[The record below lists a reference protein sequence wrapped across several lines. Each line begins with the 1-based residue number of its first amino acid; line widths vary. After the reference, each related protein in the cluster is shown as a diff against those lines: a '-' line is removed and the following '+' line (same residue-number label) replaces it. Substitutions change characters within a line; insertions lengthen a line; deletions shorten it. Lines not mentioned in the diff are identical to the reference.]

1 MHGRLDPEEHVM
13 EDTVRDP
20 AQEWP
25 NPWLGQLGV
34 AIADLEWQPGDDIQV
49 EIGGKSVY
57 GIDGAGTKWAPIKGT
72 VKYNKDAFIV
82 IKNRSRS
89 PYVPSQAPDTTGNDA
104 SGTIP
109 TDD

>member
-13 EDTVRDP
+13 EDTMTDP
-20 AQEWP
+20 AREWP

-34 AIADLEWQPGDDIQV
+34 AIADLEWEAGDDIHV
-49 EIGGKSVY
+49 EIGGMSVY
-57 GIDGAGTKWAPIKGT
+57 GIEGDGSKWAPIKGT

-89 PYVPSQAPDTTGNDA
+89 PFTPSQPNPELKQAHPQENK
-104 SGTIP
+104 
-109 TDD
+109 